1 MKQKETFEDIES
13 LIEKIESYNPNAD
26 ISLIK
31 KAYEFAKEAHK
42 NQKREDNTSYIEHP
56 FGIAKILADLRSD
69 SVTIASALLHDTL
82 EDTNVTLKYLQKN
95 FGNEIASLV
104 EGLTKIRN
112 VRFESKDEYK
122 AENLRKI
129 LLATAKDIR
138 IILIKLADRLH
149 NMRTLDIF
157 SEEKRRRISRE
168 TLDIYAPIANK
179 LGIQKLKGELE
190 DLSLRYLKPDVY
202 DTLRKKINEKREARE
217 KRTKEIIALIE
228 DKLKER
234 SIKAEIHGRAKYFY
248 SIYQKMLRD
257 SKDFNEIYD
266 LIAIRII
273 LKTIPE
279 CYASLGIVHNI
290 WKPMPGRFKDYIS
303 VPKANGYQSLH
314 TSVITDEGKILEF
327 QIRTE
332 EMHLNAEDGVAA
344 HWMYKG
350 TDRDKAFD
358 KKINWLKHLLDWKTS
373 ESAKDFIE
381 TFKFDLFQNEIV
393 VFTPKGD
400 PISLPEGST
409 PIDFAYEVHSFLGD
423 SCSKAEVNK
432 VIVPL
437 DYKLKSGEIIHIITS
452 PKTSPSRQWLK
463 FVKTGKAKS
472 LIRQKLGIE
481 SFKKDYEE
489 VTENISKY
497 IKSDKK
503 APIKLSQC
511 CSPKLKEPIR
521 GFLKKDKTISIHKT
535 DCPNISSLDKK
546 KEVKV
551 YWDVKEKT
559 SSKITIVVKDR
570 LGLISELLTSISKHA
585 PLLSIN
591 SKQSHDRLILNL
603 EVSTKDKIILEEIV
617 KEIKKTTNLIS
628 YEFN

>member
-409 PIDFAYEVHSFLGD
+409 PIDFAYEVHSFLLK
-423 SCSKAEVNK
+423 SRSQQSNCSFGLQIKIRGNNPYHYLSENIPIQAMAEICKNRKGKIINKAEAWHR
-432 VIVPL
+432 
-437 DYKLKSGEIIHIITS
+437 II
-452 PKTSPSRQWLK
+452 
-463 FVKTGKAKS
+463 
-472 LIRQKLGIE
+472 QK
-481 SFKKDYEE
+481 
-489 VTENISKY
+489 
-497 IKSDKK
+497 
-503 APIKLSQC
+503 
-511 CSPKLKEPIR
+511 
-521 GFLKKDKTISIHKT
+521 
-535 DCPNISSLDKK
+535 
-546 KEVKV
+546 
-551 YWDVKEKT
+551 
-559 SSKITIVVKDR
+559 
-570 LGLISELLTSISKHA
+570 GL
-585 PLLSIN
+585 
-591 SKQSHDRLILNL
+591 
-603 EVSTKDKIILEEIV
+603 
-617 KEIKKTTNLIS
+617 
-628 YEFN
+628 